1 MSKRPSSS
9 LDSWIA
15 THKAM
20 SHMKSKLDLNSY
32 FFKLDFL
39 ISYCQEQKRGSH
51 KPSLKRF
58 RRGIKAKASMITLIR
73 AQHCKIS

>member
-1 MSKRPSSS
+1 MKGQVGRRKLAVYLRRRLTSKRPSFS

-32 FFKLDFL
+32 FFKIRFLDFIL
-39 ISYCQEQKRGSH
+39 PRTK
-51 KPSLKRF
+51 KRF
-58 RRGIKAKASMITLIR
+58 S
-73 AQHCKIS
+73 